1 MEIYAPVQS
10 SRLYEQI
17 AEQIKVRI
25 LNGDLKDGDQLP
37 TERELAAQ
45 FGVSRVVVR
54 EAMKTLAQNGLV
66 EIRPGRGT
74 FVISD
79 ASRAVKDSL
88 DWMIRVGQAGTYAN
102 LIQVREL
109 LEPPIAALAARN
121 ATAEQIGGLEDA
133 VKSMEQALSAGKL
146 DAYIEG
152 DQRFHLLL
160 ASSTSNPLLPILIN
174 PIVDLQQEQREHM
187 LRVAGAPGR
196 GQHHHKR
203 ILAAI
208 SRHDPD
214 AAYMAMTEH
223 LKQVRDDTEAA
234 VRHRGKD

>member
-1 MEIYAPVQS
+1 MGIYAPVQP

-37 TERELAAQ
+37 TERELAER

-74 FVISD
+74 FVVSD

-88 DWMIRVGQAGTYAN
+88 DWMIRVGQAGTFAN
-102 LIQVREL
+102 LIQAREL

-121 ATAEQIGGLEDA
+121 ATQEQIGEMEK
-133 VKSMEQALSAGKL
+133 VVNSMEQALNVGNL
-146 DAYIEG
+146 DAYIEADLG
-152 DQRFHLLL
+152 FHMLL
-160 ASSTSNPLLPILIN
+160 ASSTGNPLFPILIN
-174 PIVDLQQEQREHM
+174 PIVDLQQEQRKHM
-187 LRVAGAPGR
+187 FRVSGAPFR
-196 GQHHHKR
+196 GQRHHKR

-208 SRHDPD
+208 SLHAPEL
-214 AAYMAMTEH
+214 AYNEMTEH
-223 LKQVRDDTEAA
+223 LKQVREDTESAMQNP
-234 VRHRGKD
+234 G